1 MFQVRPCFR
10 FVHDIKLLVRYLPW
24 HIDVFIV
31 VINTDV
37 GRKIASYPPSIREE
51 CTASIKARP
60 KESVSIAHLLQRS
73 LKCFA
78 STLYTYM
85 PQARF
90 WQRPLSI
97 DIH

>member
-1 MFQVRPCFR
+1 M
-10 FVHDIKLLVRYLPW
+10 RYLTW
-24 HIDVFIV
+24 HIDVVIV

-37 GRKIASYPPSIREE
+37 GRKIVTYPPSIREE
-51 CTASIKARP
+51 CTASIRARP
-60 KESVSIAHLLQRS
+60 KESFSIVRLLQRS